1 MAPYRTTQVL
11 FTPEMVN
18 LMTEIDGFRERWTT
32 TQTLAPD
39 RLAALRQVATIE
51 SIGSSTRIEGV
62 KLTNSEI
69 EALLRGVKTYS
80 FRSRDEQE
88 VAGYAEVM
96 ELIFSSHRDMPL
108 TENHIKQLHR
118 SLLKYSTKDE
128 RHRGEYKKFPNHVG
142 AFGPDGKSLGIIFQT
157 ALPFD
162 TPRLMT
168 ELVEWTNTQL
178 TLRELH
184 PLFVIAVFTVVFLQI
199 HPFQDG
205 NGRLSRALT
214 TLLLLRHGYSYVPY
228 SSMERVIEE
237 NKDAYYLALRKAQAE
252 LDVLKSPTPTQSA
265 EHSKARKDRGPNTA
279 EKGLGGWIVFFLRSM
294 QKQKAALESKLANE
308 LLLTRLP
315 RLSQQIIELIKDR
328 GPTSVAEVVA
338 VTGANRNTV
347 KVHFRGLV
355 NDGHLVVDGKG
366 RGVRY
371 RIDMTHGSPKGE
383 GFTHPKGGTLNGR
396 PRSKPR

>member
-1 MAPYRTTQVL
+1 MDIQLDMAPYRTTQVL

-18 LMTEIDGFRERWTT
+18 LMTEIDGFRERWTV
-32 TQTLAPD
+32 TQALAPD
-39 RLAALRQVATIE
+39 RLAALRRVATIE

-96 ELIFSSHRDMPL
+96 ELIFSSHRDIPL
-108 TENHIKQLHR
+108 TENHIKQLH
-118 SLLKYSTKDE
+118 SALLKHSSKDE

-142 AFGPDGKSLGIIFQT
+142 AVGPDGKILGVIFQT
-157 ALPFD
+157 ASPFD

-168 ELVEWTNTQL
+168 ELVKWTNAQL
-178 TLRELH
+178 ARRELH
-184 PLFVIAVFTVVFLQI
+184 SLFVIAAFVVVFLQI

-214 TLLLLRHGYSYVPY
+214 TLLLLQQGYTYVPY
-228 SSMERVIEE
+228 SSLERVIEE
-237 NKDAYYLALRKAQAE
+237 NKEAYYLALRRAQVE
-252 LDVLKSPTPTQSA
+252 LDEIRLTGTPSSP
-265 EHSKARKDRGPNTA
+265 RKTSDEQAA
-279 EKGLGGWIVFFLRSM
+279 EKGVEGWFLFFLRSM
-294 QKQKAALESKLANE
+294 QRQKAALEAKLANE

-315 RLSQQIIELIKDR
+315 RLSQQIIALIKDR
-328 GPTSVAEVVA
+328 GPTSVSEVVA

-347 KVHFRGLV
+347 KAHFRALV
-355 NDGHLVVDGKG
+355 ADGHLAADGAG

-371 RIDMTHGSPKGE
+371 RMKA
-383 GFTHPKGGTLNGR
+383 
-396 PRSKPR
+396 